1 MERKTALNYI
11 KRLVI
16 AALLMLSVPAA
27 LVLIFDPFYHYHGP
41 VFGMKAVL
49 EERDY
54 EVAGTL
60 DHLEYDAVLL
70 GDSLVEN
77 TNTAWLNELFGC
89 RTVKAIRAGGSNADL
104 LWYLDR
110 AYETHEVKTV
120 FYCIDKAAICAST
133 GVTFPEN
140 DYYYLLDRN
149 PFNDWKYLW
158 NKDVL
163 LKKIPIQLAYNTVLP
178 YDENEA
184 YAWYRTKVFST
195 DAMLS
200 FYSPPDPVTTEET
213 LPAEFDENLAL
224 LKERILAHPETEFYL
239 FYPPTS
245 MLWWDNELREGKL
258 TSDYEMFRRI
268 VTAFSGLPNVKLYG
282 FFATEKYT
290 QSDNYMDTIH
300 FSPTVLHSIFSD
312 MAAGDHIL
320 NDATLD
326 TEIVKLKEMIEEFS
340 VNEIPDYY
348 PDAAPVCFGE

>member
-1 MERKTALNYI
+1 MDKKTALNYI
-11 KRLVI
+11 KRLVV
-16 AALLMLSVPAA
+16 AAILMLSVPAV

-41 VFGMKAVL
+41 ILGMKAVL

-77 TNTAWLNELFGC
+77 TNTAWLSELFGC
-89 RTVKAIRAGGSNADL
+89 QTVKAIRAGGSNADL

-110 AYETHEVKTV
+110 AYETHEVRTV
-120 FYCIDKAAICAST
+120 FYCMDKAALCAGT
-133 GVTFPEN
+133 DITFPEN

-149 PFNDWKYLW
+149 PLNDWKYLW

-195 DAMLS
+195 DAMLQ
-200 FYSPPDPVTTEET
+200 FYTPSDPIATEEA
-213 LPAEFDENLAL
+213 LPAELDENLAL
-224 LKERILAHPETEFYL
+224 LKERILVHPETEFYL

-245 MLWWDNELREGKL
+245 MLWWDNELRGGKL
-258 TSDYEMFRRI
+258 TSDYEMFRHI
-268 VTAFSGLPNVKLYG
+268 INTFSGLPNVKLYG
-282 FFATEKYT
+282 FFAAEDYT
-290 QSDNYMDTIH
+290 HSDNYMDTIH
-300 FSPTVLHSIFSD
+300 FSPAVNREIFVD
-312 MAAGDHIL
+312 MAEGNYVL
-320 NDATLD
+320 EEATLD
-326 TEIVKLKEMIEEFS
+326 TQIEKLNEMIERFS
-340 VNEIPDYY
+340 GNEILDYY
-348 PDAAPVCFGE
+348 PDAVPVHLVE